1 MIHRRFFYAEVKL
14 MTKIKD
20 EAEAEAEDEA
30 ERFTRELREYV
41 PSPLQFPTETEI
53 NRIKEILK
61 TRGQKIIS
69 GGIIGNAWLNILYIS
84 TWSMTSVDHELKEL
98 EKFYQIGDCKW

>member
-1 MIHRRFFYAEVKL
+1 MNKKTE
-14 MTKIKD
+14 TETD
-20 EAEAEAEDEA
+20 E
-30 ERFTRELREYV
+30 ERFTRELREYIL
-41 PSPLQFPTETEI
+41 PPLRFPTETEI

-61 TRGQKIIS
+61 TRGQKIIT

-84 TWSMTSVDHELKEL
+84 TWSMTSIDHELKEL

>member
-1 MIHRRFFYAEVKL
+1 MN
-14 MTKIKD
+14 TKTKP
-20 EAEAEAEDEA
+20 EPETEA

-41 PSPLQFPTETEI
+41 PPPLQFPTETEI

-61 TRGQKIIS
+61 TRGQKIIT

-84 TWSMTSVDHELKEL
+84 TWSMTSTDHELKEL